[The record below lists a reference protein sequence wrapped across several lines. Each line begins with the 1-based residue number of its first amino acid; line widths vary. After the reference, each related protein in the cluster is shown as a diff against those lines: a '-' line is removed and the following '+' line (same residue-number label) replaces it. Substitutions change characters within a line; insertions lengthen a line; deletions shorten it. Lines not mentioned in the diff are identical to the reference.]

1 VDGCWAGLGRP
12 GLRRLAFGQA
22 THPLV
27 LPAACLLLLLA
38 RSIPSPLSL
47 PACGDVVP
55 GERQVRRR
63 IPIRI
68 RQIRGT
74 PLCFLNSVLLQFS
87 TATGLDPILSRQA
100 KGKSST
106 AASSSRA
113 TKRSTASGGKAEK
126 KVYSLL
132 GQKFDPPEETEPVRI
147 FYDSLSKQIP
157 SSEMAEFWYSPSL
170 SDSTSSF
177 SSVADI
183 QMSNQSRQNSQTT
196 GRY

>member
-1 VDGCWAGLGRP
+1 
-12 GLRRLAFGQA
+12 
-22 THPLV
+22 
-27 LPAACLLLLLA
+27 
-38 RSIPSPLSL
+38 
-47 PACGDVVP
+47 
-55 GERQVRRR
+55 
-63 IPIRI
+63 
-68 RQIRGT
+68 
-74 PLCFLNSVLLQFS
+74 
-87 TATGLDPILSRQA
+87 LSRQA